1 MTIFV
6 LIRDEDQVRRQCAMR
21 SMDSLHHL
29 DVRNED
35 VFVGQALSTTPASE
49 RPVLQHVI
57 SRLWPEDL
65 LVVFDL
71 ASLGNGYADVLGTLQ
86 TIQAKKAAVVCICRT
101 DAGTAVVRGE
111 TLSETLL
118 PVMELDHRLRALRSS
133 EAVQQMKRDGTS
145 MGRPSSL
152 DPDLR
157 RKALEALAA
166 GNTVTEVARLL
177 STSRQ
182 TIMRLRASNRKE

>member
-6 LIRDEDQVRRQCAMR
+6 LIRDEDEVRRQCDMR
-21 SMDSLHHL
+21 HVASLDL
-29 DVRNED
+29 EVRDED
-35 VFVGQALSTTPASE
+35 VFVGEALPTSPASE
-49 RPVLQHVI
+49 RSVLQHVI
-57 SRLWPEDL
+57 SRLWPDDL

-86 TIQAKKAAVVCICRT
+86 SIQAKKAAVACVC
-101 DAGTAVVRGE
+101 TAVAETVVIRGE
-111 TLSETLL
+111 TLIESLL
-118 PVMELDHRLRALRSS
+118 LVMELDHRLRALRSS
-133 EAVQQMKRDGTS
+133 EAAQQMKRGGRR

-152 DPDLR
+152 GPDLR

>member
-6 LIRDEDQVRRQCAMR
+6 LIRDEDEVRRQCAMR
-21 SMDSLHHL
+21 SMDSLHL
-29 DVRNED
+29 DVRDED
-35 VFVGQALSTTPASE
+35 VFVGQALPTTPALE

-71 ASLGNGYADVLGTLQ
+71 ASLGNGYADVLSTLQ
-86 TIQAKKAAVVCICRT
+86 TIQAKKAAVACIC
-101 DAGTAVVRGE
+101 TAVAETALIRGE
-111 TLSETLL
+111 TLIETLL
-118 PVMELDHRLRALRSS
+118 LVMELDHRLRALRAS
-133 EAVQQMKRDGTS
+133 EAAQQMKRDGTR

-152 DPDLR
+152 GPDLR

-182 TIMRLRASNRKE
+182 TILRLQAAKRKE